1 MDYRTYG
8 YHCSGHFTQPRR
20 SSGNIKGLELEISD
34 YDCGDLL
41 DELIEENI
49 LTVPSNETEDKE
61 FYIAVEDD
69 GSVFKE
75 LIFKA
80 SCNST
85 LLKGVKKLSEEL
97 HGKIHNG
104 SGTSCHIHINNRYL
118 DSKGISQLDL
128 TKSAEFLAPI
138 LYSISGRS
146 STSMRDWA
154 NSIIRHEINIDNV
167 DLFERCK
174 HVDRIDCL
182 DYERYRIVNVNP
194 CNTTEIRI
202 FSNRYGFDYDYIKMY
217 LETTDFIM
225 DIAEYMNGKN
235 YVEEYDK
242 LIEMCKL
249 FFGKRKYKKI
259 RERHNL
265 DIYFLNEIE
274 RRLKTLEMKKE
285 YILDYFDKFQN
296 MHFIDNL
303 NRHMELLRML
313 RNINHRYPLENVKFM
328 IKNEIDEENIL
339 IQLINNIEKEFE
351 EINEQ

>member
-1 MDYRTYG
+1 MDYKTYG
-8 YHCSGHFTQPRR
+8 YHCSGHFTSPRR

-41 DELIEENI
+41 DELIEKNV
-49 LTVPSNETEDKE
+49 LTVPSNEREDKE
-61 FYIAVEDD
+61 YYIAVEDD

-80 SCNST
+80 SCNNT
-85 LLKGVKKLSEEL
+85 LLKGVRKLSEEL

-104 SGTSCHIHINNRYL
+104 SGTSCHIHINNEYL
-118 DSKGISQLDL
+118 DAKGITQLDL

-138 LYSISGRS
+138 LYNISGRS

-154 NSIIRHEINIDNV
+154 NSIIRHKIDINNV
-167 DLFERCK
+167 DLFERSK

-194 CNTTEIRI
+194 DYTTELRI
-202 FSNRYGFDYDYIKMY
+202 FSNKYGFDYDYIKMY

-225 DIAEYMNGKN
+225 DIAEYMHNKN
-235 YVEEYDK
+235 YVEEYDE
-242 LIEMCKL
+242 LIEMCKD

-265 DIYFLNEIE
+265 DLFFLNEME
-274 RRLKTLEMKKE
+274 RRIKTLEMKKE
-285 YILDYFDKFQN
+285 YILNYFDKFQN
-296 MHFIDNL
+296 MQFINDL
-303 NRHMELLRML
+303 NRNMELLRML
-313 RNINHRYPLENVKFM
+313 RNVNQKYPLKNVKFM

-339 IQLINNIEKEFE
+339 VQLINEIDKEFE
-351 EINEQ
+351 EIKEQ